1 MAKPNLPDGLA
12 EEINLL
18 KKEKSLGITSMDEFV
33 RESVRIN
40 IERYQKMLDLKN
52 KNRRDVNDE
61 RKGH

>member
-40 IERYQKMLDLKN
+40 IERYQKILDLKN
-52 KNRRDVNDE
+52 KNRRDLNDK
-61 RKGH
+61 RKDN